1 MSIRAPLPPAASH
14 LPNPPSLPTVTG
26 ARPRTSTGKYHP
38 HGDQAVYDSLV
49 RMAQDFSMRQPLV
62 NGHGNFGSL
71 DNDPAAA
78 MRYTECKLQP
88 LAEAALLS
96 DIGANTVD
104 YTDNFDSSRQ
114 VR

>member
-1 MSIRAPLPPAASH
+1 
-14 LPNPPSLPTVTG
+14 
-26 ARPRTSTGKYHP
+26 
-38 HGDQAVYDSLV
+38 VYDSLV